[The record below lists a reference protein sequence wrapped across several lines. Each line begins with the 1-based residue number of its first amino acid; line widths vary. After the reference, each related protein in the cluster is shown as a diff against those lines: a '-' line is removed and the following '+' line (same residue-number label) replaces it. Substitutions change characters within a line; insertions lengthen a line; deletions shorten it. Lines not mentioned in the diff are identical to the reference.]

1 MRKKSTGKKV
11 GKKTYGKIIRGKK
24 YGKKVR
30 EKNGTN
36 NTGRGEVREKSMGK
50 KGTGKKVRGKV
61 TSLPLMSLLVM
72 CNGPI
77 PPTIPRKC

>member
-1 MRKKSTGKKV
+1 MRKKSTVKEV

-36 NTGRGEVREKSMGK
+36 NTGRGGS
-50 KGTGKKVRGKV
+50 TGKKYGKKRD
-61 TSLPLMSLLVM
+61 
-72 CNGPI
+72 GE
-77 PPTIPRKC
+77 KK

>member
-36 NTGRGEVREKSMGK
+36 NTGRG
-50 KGTGKKVRGKV
+50 
-61 TSLPLMSLLVM
+61 LP
-72 CNGPI
+72 
-77 PPTIPRKC
+77 

>member
-1 MRKKSTGKKV
+1 LKKGRKIVREKNYGEKVRGGGIQEKNMRKKSTGKKV

-36 NTGRGEVREKSMGK
+36 NTGRGGS
-50 KGTGKKVRGKV
+50 TGKKYGKKRD
-61 TSLPLMSLLVM
+61 
-72 CNGPI
+72 GE
-77 PPTIPRKC
+77 KK